1 MATQAL
7 NVGYFIAG
15 DVGSS
20 AQNAHE
26 QASGTV
32 NNTGGAQPSAI
43 QYFQSSGRGGGT
55 YRYTRTFLNFDTSG
69 ITGTTGA
76 VTLSIPGST
85 NADTKFTPQDISPS
99 SARGSSVSIPGS
111 TNADT
116 NVTAVKS
123 THTTPILASG
133 DDFNN
138 IDVNTPYSSAT
149 SWSTST
155 NTITLNATA
164 IAQIENENDF
174 DVALLL
180 EDDVNNTASPLEED
194 GDLSCGVNFGG
205 TITINYTAAVV
216 TPPYIFFNSGKYK
229 IISGKIKI

>member
-7 NVGYFIAG
+7 NVGYFIQG

-26 QASGTV
+26 QASGTAV
-32 NNTGGAQPSAI
+32 STGGAQPNAI

-76 VTLSIPGST
+76 VTLSIPGNG
-85 NADTKFTPQDISPS
+85 NADTT
-99 SARGSSVSIPGS
+99 
-111 TNADT
+111 
-116 NVTAVKS
+116 VTAVKS
-123 THTTPILASG
+123 THATPILASG
-133 DDFNN
+133 DDFDN

-149 SWSTST
+149 SWSTGT

-164 IAQIENENDF
+164 IAQIVNEDDF
-174 DVALLL
+174 DVALLVT
-180 EDDVNNTASPLEED
+180 DDALNTEEPLELD
-194 GDLSCGVNFGG
+194 GDIACGVNFGG

-216 TPPYIFFNSGKYK
+216 TSPYIFFNSGKYK

>member
-1 MATQAL
+1 MATQNL
-7 NVGYFIAG
+7 NVGYFIQG

-20 AQNAHE
+20 AQNAHG
-26 QASGTV
+26 QASGTA
-32 NNTGGAQPSAI
+32 NSTGGGQPNAI

-55 YRYTRTFLNFDTSG
+55 FRYSRTFLNFDTSG
-69 ITGTTGA
+69 ITATTGA
-76 VTLSIPGST
+76 VTLSIPGVT
-85 NADTKFTPQDISPS
+85 NADAK
-99 SARGSSVSIPGS
+99 VY
-111 TNADT
+111 
-116 NVTAVKS
+116 AVKS
-123 THTTPILASG
+123 THSTPILASG

-138 IDVNTPYSSAT
+138 IDVNTLYSSLT
-149 SWSTST
+149 TWGTST

-205 TITINYTAAVV
+205 TIAIHYTAATVS
-216 TPPYIFFNSGKYK
+216 PPYVIFNSGKYK
-229 IISGKIKI
+229 ITAGKIKI